1 VQVSSRVLSRSAAL
15 AIFVALLGLPIYFGL
30 LPLLQSY
37 SELSDDLS
45 QKRALLARFEAELA
59 GREGLEQE
67 LGAVVEKHQADRIYL
82 QGTSEAAAAAA
93 LQERLGTLAE
103 ANRAVLRSVQAL
115 PAVEADGL
123 RRLTL
128 RVVLSATTSELLH
141 VLYALEAEK
150 PYTFVENIEL
160 KIYSASKTEADDHLL
175 VRFDLLGFLNPLQI
189 GETT

>member
-1 VQVSSRVLSRSAAL
+1 VQVSFRVLSRSAAL
-15 AIFVALLGLPIYFGL
+15 TIFVALLGLPIYIGL

-37 SELSDDLS
+37 SELSEDLT
-45 QKRALLARFEAELA
+45 QKRATLARFETELA

-82 QGTSEAAAAAA
+82 QGASAAAAAAA

-103 ANRAVLRSVQAL
+103 ANRAELRSVQAL

-141 VLYALEAEK
+141 VLYALETEK
-150 PYTFVENIEL
+150 PYTFIENIEL

-189 GETT
+189 GEAT

>member
-15 AIFVALLGLPIYFGL
+15 TIFVALLGLPIYFGL

-37 SELSDDLS
+37 SELSEDLT
-45 QKRALLARFEAELA
+45 QKRAILARFETELA

-67 LGAVVEKHQADRIYL
+67 LGAVVERHQADRIYL
-82 QGTSEAAAAAA
+82 QGASEAAAAAA

-103 ANRAVLRSVQAL
+103 ANRAELRSVQAL

-141 VLYALEAEK
+141 VLYALETEK
-150 PYTFVENIEL
+150 PYIFIENIEL

-189 GETT
+189 GEAT

>member
-1 VQVSSRVLSRSAAL
+1 MQVSSRVLSRSAAL
-15 AIFVALLGLPIYFGL
+15 TIFVALLGLPIYFGL

-37 SELSDDLS
+37 SELSEDLT
-45 QKRALLARFEAELA
+45 QKRAILARFETELA

-67 LGAVVEKHQADRIYL
+67 LDAVVEKHQADRIYL
-82 QGTSEAAAAAA
+82 QGASEAAAAAA

-103 ANRAVLRSVQAL
+103 ANHAELRSVQAL
-115 PAVEADGL
+115 PAVEVDGL

-150 PYTFVENIEL
+150 PYTFIENIEL

-189 GETT
+189 GEAT

>member
-15 AIFVALLGLPIYFGL
+15 TIFVALLGLPIYFGL

-37 SELSDDLS
+37 SELSEDLT
-45 QKRALLARFEAELA
+45 QKRAILARFETELA

-67 LGAVVEKHQADRIYL
+67 LGAVVERHQADRIYL
-82 QGTSEAAAAAA
+82 QGASEAAAAAA

-103 ANRAVLRSVQAL
+103 ANRAELRSVQAL

-150 PYTFVENIEL
+150 PYTFIENIEL
-160 KIYSASKTEADDHLL
+160 KIYSASKTEADDRLL
-175 VRFDLLGFLNPLQI
+175 VRFDLFGFLNPLQI
-189 GETT
+189 GEAT

>member
-15 AIFVALLGLPIYFGL
+15 TIFVALLGLPIYFGL

-37 SELSDDLS
+37 SELSEDLT
-45 QKRALLARFEAELA
+45 QKRAILARFEAELA

-67 LGAVVEKHQADRIYL
+67 LGAVVESHQADRIYL
-82 QGTSEAAAAAA
+82 QGASEAAAAAA

-103 ANRAVLRSVQAL
+103 ANRAELRSVQAL

-150 PYTFVENIEL
+150 PYTFIENIEL

-189 GETT
+189 GEAT

>member
-1 VQVSSRVLSRSAAL
+1 MQVSSRVLSRSAAL
-15 AIFVALLGLPIYFGL
+15 TIFVALLGLPIYFGL

-37 SELSDDLS
+37 SELSEDLT
-45 QKRALLARFEAELA
+45 QKRAILARFETELA

-67 LGAVVEKHQADRIYL
+67 LGAVVERHQADRIYL
-82 QGTSEAAAAAA
+82 QGASEAAAAAA

-103 ANRAVLRSVQAL
+103 ANRAELRSVQAL

-150 PYTFVENIEL
+150 PYTFIENIEL
-160 KIYSASKTEADDHLL
+160 KIYSASKTEADDRLL
-175 VRFDLLGFLNPLQI
+175 VRFDLFGFLNPLQI
-189 GETT
+189 GEAT

>member
-15 AIFVALLGLPIYFGL
+15 TIFVALLGLPIYFGL

-37 SELSDDLS
+37 SELSEDLT
-45 QKRALLARFEAELA
+45 QKRAILARFETELA

-82 QGTSEAAAAAA
+82 QGASEAAAAAA

-103 ANRAVLRSVQAL
+103 ANRAELRSVQAL

-150 PYTFVENIEL
+150 PYTFIENIEL
-160 KIYSASKTEADDHLL
+160 KIYLASKTEADDHLL

-189 GETT
+189 GEAT